1 MPVVPREGW
10 VGSMEG
16 LTLTN
21 VHAVGR
27 RAGMRCM
34 VPRKESQYFLAVK
47 VSFRVALKEIKKSP
61 SHKNGDR
68 ERKPCLQN
76 SFFWGLITFSHDR
89 DGAIHGSP
97 PLGTTYFAPSSSGD
111 HESLQF

>member
-27 RAGMRCM
+27 RAGMPCM
-34 VPRKESQYFLAVK
+34 VPRKDSQYFLAVK
-47 VSFRVALKEIKKSP
+47 VSFRVALKEIKNRRHTKMVTESENLVC
-61 SHKNGDR
+61 K
-68 ERKPCLQN
+68 
-76 SFFWGLITFSHDR
+76 TV
-89 DGAIHGSP
+89 
-97 PLGTTYFAPSSSGD
+97 SSGV
-111 HESLQF
+111 